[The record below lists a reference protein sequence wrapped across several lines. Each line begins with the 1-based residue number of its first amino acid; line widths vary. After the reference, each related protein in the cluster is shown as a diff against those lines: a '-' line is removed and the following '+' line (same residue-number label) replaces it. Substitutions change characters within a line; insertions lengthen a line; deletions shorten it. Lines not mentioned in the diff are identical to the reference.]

1 MTTRSHHRRPLGRLM
16 LAMTVLTSLALST
29 PSLAAPCGDFSAIV
43 SGLAEHYGEVPQEI
57 GNTEKTM
64 TVAFVNPTT
73 RTFTIV
79 VASTD
84 GSACLVLAGEH
95 WRTAEKGK
103 PS

>member
-1 MTTRSHHRRPLGRLM
+1 MVG
-16 LAMTVLTSLALST
+16 LTSLAFST
-29 PSLAAPCGDFSAIV
+29 PALAAPCGDFAAIV
-43 SGLAEHYGEVPQEI
+43 AGLAEHYGEVPQEI

-79 VASTD
+79 VASTN
-84 GSACLVLAGEH
+84 GSACLVAAGEH
-95 WRTAEKGK
+95 WREAEKGK